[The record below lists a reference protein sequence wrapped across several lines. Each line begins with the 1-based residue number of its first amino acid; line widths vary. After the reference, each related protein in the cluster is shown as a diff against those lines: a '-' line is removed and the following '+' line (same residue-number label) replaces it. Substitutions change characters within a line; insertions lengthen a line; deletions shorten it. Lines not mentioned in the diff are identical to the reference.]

1 MSSEL
6 ARIAGPVGAAGLV
19 VLLLAPTRTY
29 RLAGLVAWAAG
40 LGALAVYLKP
50 GGHAALLGAAAVA
63 GLVLAGVG
71 AALLVRWP
79 WLLAL
84 AVLACVPARI
94 PVSVG
99 STDANLLVPLYG
111 VVAAAALA
119 LAWGLLKGDDR
130 SRELGPVALP
140 ASRVR
145 RLERPLAR
153 LGHRRPPGLD
163 RAALLLPPVRAAGR
177 LALAPGLAAQLG
189 ARPLRRA
196 DRDGPR
202 VRARRHRAVDQPRHL
217 LEPEAARRQ
226 HVRAV
231 LPRQLGLLGPVDLRA
246 LPRRCDPGEPGRRAL
261 LTLAAGRDRRAD
273 RDRRD
278 VDRAALLVLAV
289 ELHRADRR
297 ARRGHRAT
305 RGAGAR

>member
-50 GGHAALLGAAAVA
+50 GGHAALLGAAAVG
-63 GLVLAGVG
+63 GLVLAAVG

-79 WLLAL
+79 WLVAL

-119 LAWGLLKGDDR
+119 LAWELLEGR
-130 SRELGPVALP
+130 RTFPGARPGRA
-140 ASRVR
+140 AAGRVR

-177 LALAPGLAAQLG
+177 LALAPRLAARTG
-189 ARPLRRA
+189 RA
-196 DRDGPR
+196 SST
-202 VRARRHRAVDQPRHL
+202 AS
-217 LEPEAARRQ
+217 
-226 HVRAV
+226 
-231 LPRQLGLLGPVDLRA
+231 
-246 LPRRCDPGEPGRRAL
+246 
-261 LTLAAGRDRRAD
+261 
-273 RDRRD
+273 
-278 VDRAALLVLAV
+278 
-289 ELHRADRR
+289 
-297 ARRGHRAT
+297 
-305 RGAGAR
+305 